1 MAIIR
6 KLSENYLN
14 IKDKKEKEKIDKIY
28 FKNFI
33 YVKIYFSKT

>member
-33 YVKIYFSKT
+33 YVKISFSKT